1 MQIIERYDVFTRGGI
16 AASRTWARAIAD
28 VEAAIATVDWPHGSG
43 SFTLNPT
50 PILDKK
56 GKLTTHA
63 NGVAPIKEPMLRHLQ
78 EHGWV
83 AECLPPTPPGEVLTK
98 RDLDALLSADE
109 LYIGFEWETGNIS
122 SSHRAMNKLTLALD
136 RATIAGGFLVLP
148 MKATQRYL
156 TDRVGSFEELWPY
169 FPLWERYPLR
179 TGALRI
185 YGLGHD
191 ALSTSVKHIP
201 KKDDGRAST

>member
-1 MQIIERYDVFTRGGI
+1 MQIIERYDVFGRGAI
-16 AASRTWARAIAD
+16 AASKTWARAIAD
-28 VEAAIATVDWPHGSG
+28 VEAAIATVDWPHGSH

-50 PILDKK
+50 PILNRK

-63 NGVAPIKEPMLRHLQ
+63 NGVAPIKEPMLRHL
-78 EHGWV
+78 EERGWI
-83 AECLPPTPPGEVLTK
+83 AESLPPIRPGEVLTK
-98 RDLDALLSADE
+98 RDLDALLPADG

-136 RATIAGGFLVLP
+136 RATIAGGVLVLP

-156 TDRVGSFEELWPY
+156 TDRVGSFEELRPY

-179 TGALRI
+179 DGVLRI

-191 ALSTSVKHIP
+191 HLSTDVEHIP
-201 KKDDGRAST
+201 KKDDGRASI